1 VPRARAISARLYLGL
16 TGFAVGAEWAGNPE
30 HPRWSHAVY
39 ASSLLWLRDIFVTMR
54 GNCQD
59 LSCGKYQ
66 VMRDA
71 KRRMNGDPICCPVT
85 CCCRWLAN
93 SVALVHGMVE
103 LYREDACDGELLE
116 FARPRSSFVVSL

>member
-1 VPRARAISARLYLGL
+1 
-16 TGFAVGAEWAGNPE
+16 
-30 HPRWSHAVY
+30 
-39 ASSLLWLRDIFVTMR
+39 
-54 GNCQD
+54 
-59 LSCGKYQ
+59 
-66 VMRDA
+66 MRDA